1 MRNINSPEKDELL
14 RFFLHHMRSEQRVLL
29 MATYPLHYK
38 LLYPSVDDDTIA
50 GRVVGRLEWLEEHS
64 VNLVPHSNP
73 IL

>member
-1 MRNINSPEKDELL
+1 
-14 RFFLHHMRSEQRVLL
+14 